1 MEEKTIL
8 DVLLDPENEEPVT
21 LFNEDGEEVIFEQE
35 AVIPYK
41 ENLYCILVPQDPAA
55 VGVGENEGMVFLV
68 VADAEEPYVEIETD
82 DAVIDGVF
90 ALYEQLLDEEE

>member
-1 MEEKTIL
+1 
-8 DVLLDPENEEPVT
+8 
-21 LFNEDGEEVIFEQE
+21 
-35 AVIPYK
+35 
-41 ENLYCILVPQDPAA
+41 
-55 VGVGENEGMVFLV
+55 V